1 MDYPDK
7 ELQQNYNVD
16 DNNKVSQTNAGA
28 LDSLIYPNTDVKKKE
43 ISAYGAVEAKKK
55 AILGTDPTSVNTS
68 IERAKEQ
75 ALLQQQQQDLKV
87 KQALLNTTYLDPK
100 QMSDPTY
107 ISRLATAGLL
117 AKNAYKLNQLSQQ
130 DTINTIN
137 QLDKLQ
143 EQYNNEYASNKLLA
157 EYQQGVN
164 ENLGVYDYSKPNAS
178 TGFWSAVGDTLARLG
193 AGAIQGSG
201 LAMHQAGVN
210 INANL
215 DAISAVLTSD
225 KSYSQAYEE
234 AYKKWDS
241 RREILDTTDA
251 IAEPINKARYKNNFT
266 HVYSDPSV
274 VTNANGLLNGLH
286 NLLGATLETVPT
298 MVEGA
303 MAINPLGAA
312 ALGLSFIGEMN
323 KDYQAQEQGKDV
335 KEIFKT
341 NTNYTDPYSYL
352 GALGYV
358 AGGRLSGEGLKHA
371 LGLGGNK
378 AMRELASMVKKQK
391 DIEKKLASGK
401 LNATQTDKLTAEKN
415 NLTKSID
422 DAKAAIKSNN
432 LRANTKREAKEQKR
446 QAYWDDKIANRPIIG
461 RVGKYGTAGVK
472 AASKLIAGTAITAG
486 MEGVSEAIQTVSEQ
500 TAKGRKYDIKEVTDA
515 ATLGALVGGAIHVG
529 GTIPRGVRN
538 LAKRGLES
546 RVEAVNDANANQ
558 AMHYVLGDEIS
569 TNIENNIKAMASA
582 VYASEHNGKAYDE
595 ATATA
600 EEKASYKEAERAARD
615 TYTQKAFED
624 IETLSKEDMT
634 EAKFKEMVRKDL
646 EKEIKEANPNMTA
659 EEVNEAV
666 EKQLTS
672 TSAFRINRAIY
683 FSNEFERLS
692 SENGRGIS
700 NTIGSH
706 ANKIDDIIDSHMK
719 FIAETNVDPNI
730 TDEQKDAKLEERLN
744 KESYLSKEILKRVLE
759 APGFI
764 ESRINKKLK
773 SQEGKSKSIDTA
785 NGQGTS
791 SININTAKDLTKT
804 YVSLSK
810 ALGSKQ
816 IASIASKAIIKALTD
831 TKITDNTDSVESI
844 DADIKAINESVD
856 EVKNLQK
863 KLASKKDELNESKGK
878 KKRDL
883 QKEKKL
889 EKEIQELEA
898 EIQAK
903 VKEAETNYEVDITNE
918 QDVMSN
924 NKFLEDIKKA
934 MDIADKLG
942 NPETTP
948 QETTQLVQEYYS
960 MLDNLHE
967 LFKASGFASKVSQAG
982 FNNALDYYYARL
994 QELREAFIQV
1004 QESSAT
1010 QEEKNKKIAEISA
1023 EATSITEAIQKEQN
1037 KLNETVESIVK
1048 ANENVS
1054 ENIQKQNTNEET
1066 NELDED
1072 TLADTLMNN
1081 NSVIGEQK
1089 STKDRIRDRVKNIL
1103 KRFWFKDKLR
1113 TNDTKTDFTMI
1124 SGYIRGLAFLLSRG
1138 NVSKASTLV
1147 SGLMNTIYR
1156 KASIPSMIHY
1166 FAKENNLKLVDNS
1179 LGGIVLSRGNVAKAV
1194 AFSALELLHRL
1205 TYMKENPDTFS
1216 DSFITDSDY
1225 INPTMA
1231 IKLNGALWVDKESIR
1246 IGKLLAKRLGITL
1259 DDSAPQEAQ
1268 DKLYQQLGMY
1278 VIDALRGSGLIVD
1291 WSSDGNKI
1299 KASELYVNNPDTQ
1312 NADAI
1317 VKYLQINYGNNM
1329 NITGL
1334 RGTISIV
1341 SKLLKEAYTEMKMET
1356 DEDLHLYSRT
1366 PQTTPKSNTDRLP
1379 NDSKEAINNLNK
1391 IEYDVAPG
1399 FKQEDS
1405 LLNDIFTDPILLY
1418 RLKALMGRVDENSA
1432 VTTTEEASIKGKNLS
1447 VDRSVKALQE
1457 FINHNAPT
1465 TFIHKAMSVLRI
1477 FMSHANGLNP
1487 QGDKLHRFLVP
1498 PANAVKA
1505 MSRAEFDKEIK
1516 DENSTLYIAIAQAFG
1531 IKVELDPMLKDT
1543 KATMDGI
1550 RKNVQDILD
1559 IVMKDTA
1566 SFEKF
1571 KEQILNAME
1580 KGKTTFKVANVD
1592 INMSAIGHFLSVVS
1606 DLETIAKLDNE
1617 SKGGVAFLIEA
1628 DAKTQGYMLR
1638 ALTSLMDPAYINLL
1652 HSGGI
1657 HLVSD
1662 ESIASKYDDVYVT
1675 IGKKFLELVTNA
1687 NKSNANNPN
1696 AKENDKDADSM
1707 LNRVPQVLG
1716 ISFVKLDKNTEPGF
1730 VYNIVEQLN
1739 AYLMATLEVKSNETS
1754 DTSESST
1761 NGTQSLSSATRDFIK
1776 DLATPAGYS
1785 AGLAKITK
1793 VFVEHF
1799 LYDRRNLTQTAI
1811 TYFLNNVDSKDEALA
1826 NKGRATEALLDSLI
1840 KIITSN
1846 GGSIT
1851 YKKQEIKSV
1860 QDLQSLFKNK
1870 RKGNVIDIY
1879 KIFVTTTDNN
1889 NNKSSMPLFSI
1900 LEQIVSDVYK
1910 PLLDEAIYNQFP
1922 LMKEVGDNKNSGMNN
1937 RITLLTSALHNKMKQ
1952 IADENG
1958 GIVSIKQFKEV
1969 LNALRKFAPD
1979 IQVSPKFDNNDDVS
1993 VKFSD
1998 TTLRID
2004 YRNESNNFVLSVYNK
2019 AGSSKDSTTVLP
2031 LGVVEFE
2038 EIGARG
2044 GVNEIQGKD
2053 AISMARTINQ
2063 ASKDETLKGTFT
2075 QIYDSL
2081 VASYKTIGKLIKL
2094 HNTNAADIVYNSNST
2109 FYDMQRDFD
2118 TLNAALGMGVIT
2130 NAYGNDITKSFGTY
2144 ALLTYRLS
2152 RLFYYIDHHNKTLL
2166 KNTELSFNNIF
2177 LGGIGV
2183 NEQSAK
2189 IGSNTLTAEQVRSNM
2204 LNLESII
2211 KEIIEEETDNSK
2223 NNPNYNP
2230 RFSPFQGKELRS
2242 IKESIERQFNPSSVF
2257 PTTQIPVNP
2266 KLLLDLY
2273 TEIEKKIDQ
2282 KSEAVEKELKEKGL
2296 KISIIGS
2303 RKKVEYNH
2311 KAYTP
2316 LWQSSSISSLVNTH
2330 TSRYVSY
2337 YPQVIANVFKNT
2349 TLESVTAS
2357 VSALLAEKGIIASPL
2372 AQAQVLAIAT
2382 EMYVT
2387 GKLAKDT
2394 NTLAKD
2400 IANFYEVK
2408 SEAYSSALSSKDS
2421 KVDSKIKILFGKSNP
2436 YRGFNN
2442 MLASFKD
2449 KSGKYITYDALANA
2463 FKEYI
2468 STVRDSS
2475 SNESLDTYK
2484 KELRKGFYRHLLKK
2498 GYTTG
2503 SSKTN
2508 ETQSEKLWIY
2518 DISADT
2524 VFSSDTEAILGDV
2537 LNLHTTSEMVTAF
2550 LDPKNKYVTKQL
2562 DNTAPVITL
2571 EYDLATN
2578 PDSLLSF
2585 INNPYALAESLANI
2599 QTKGNIRFNIINSNA
2614 LDTESRQALI
2624 TAFYVLLKHD
2634 GVRNNEN
2641 INIIADM
2648 NILDN
2653 QLAATLLTKAAIL
2666 AKSERVRVIA
2676 NPKQDTITDFVSK
2689 RLNKLDEKGPISPR
2703 NDIAGNVFIPTG
2715 EFRKVSKE
2723 YMNVLTN
2730 TNAIQR
2736 GTDVIQ
2742 DRVSRTTNDI
2752 DKVLQD
2758 TIQKMNTNN
2767 NQEMNTD
2774 NNQELLSTD
2783 TMKVSK
2789 TENGDNLIKLS
2800 EEMQEANDS
2809 KRKDVQELIKKAE
2822 DNKTRPEALETIAS
2836 DSTVIDQ
2843 LTDQDVNTLF
2853 PNVNELSPV
2862 KKEAEAS
2869 ISIIQQVESNNDV
2882 KENSKGIS
2890 KSIDTAS
2897 SETSTNNDGISI
2909 TSISTQGPALVSD
2922 ARKLDEASGRALDN
2936 ETSSTIA
2943 ETITDLCKAVG
2954 KALNGLKVKVEK
2966 TFDTTHKGAFN
2977 STTNEVVL
2985 KQTTNSNFVGIFTA
2999 EETAAHE
3006 LGHSIFDIIIDDV
3019 NDKHTRI
3026 LHQLYLQAMESI
3038 DPDVIYNNLYAPHL
3052 TDSQKRLAAE
3062 KIYSYIDSS
3071 KAKTKDEVLQALKEF
3086 ATMATSNSALI
3097 RALKDIEYKDPSR
3110 KEAKSNNFI
3119 SKFFKVVMDK
3129 ARDFWD
3135 LNVNKVDTTNLYT
3148 AIRSIELQMA
3158 KTREDI
3164 RVRQERHNSQL
3175 YVASR
3180 LAVQY
3185 LGDKARNLMAGLGE
3199 VYIDV
3204 FGDPLNMRL
3213 PNNPTKLQSAL
3224 FITQM
3229 YIGLMLNGHKYDAL
3243 AKSSGI
3249 SLQAFLHR
3257 IYGLKY
3263 DSSIRSLVRDM
3274 QQPTPVQRKLEDL
3287 HLKSTYIDAKR
3298 EFLKY
3303 VSRTHLDKEIFG
3315 ENTEVTAETKNTLGR
3330 VILSTDLVSLFDMTV
3345 ENSNQVIIKD
3355 NDMNRVIS
3363 YLIDDARIDEDISK
3377 YKTDIRNIFKD
3388 NKGKLSSDAFINYIE
3403 QTTNDT
3409 AYMMITGNARMG
3421 TLSNAK
3427 AIVDMSWNKDRLSL
3441 INNISKS
3448 QLDEIENIVDKIIS
3462 LKAIK
3467 HLDEDTRKQSAKLF
3481 SDTMPDSVKKA
3492 LIYAH
3497 NVKAKDYNDLFN
3509 DNKYNYVKGYRPDI
3523 IDPSIM
3529 YKVGRESDRAKMEEL
3544 GYTPAPG
3551 GKEILGIT
3559 NGILADRVLYIN
3571 TDIVPVIKHN
3581 KGAVRLTDNVTK
3593 DITLTEMLTYAFKN
3607 DGLDF
3612 DGYSSRIQL
3621 LMKDS
3626 NYKTYSVLNGYLK
3639 GQSSNTKEINSGLI
3653 PVFNETGKIV
3663 NYKFALND
3671 TTKATLLGNQSDF
3684 SSAITTTEAY
3694 AYDKRETN
3702 KLDTKIVELIVDD
3715 YNNASEA
3722 ERESKGVFV
3731 EIGPKSPEPVYQNLY
3746 RLLPTRV
3753 ATMLTNKFPQ
3763 GKIMIR
3769 EEYLLEYFGFKDLD
3783 IRTTKLYKTY
3793 LGTNGKKWLRQA
3805 DAILQAIVRV
3815 SKANTVVK
3823 SFDVVTYN
3831 IVSNMNSCLLV
3842 GIDPNTVIKNHIE
3855 AVSAFTRYLQQTNEI
3870 SNLTAKMNS
3879 ATSEAAKQKIQN
3891 QITRIK
3897 HALDNTDIAYL
3908 INAGLYSTIQDRDG
3922 VEEALGERDKVTAWF
3937 KKWLK
3942 GNTNEE
3948 VQKGLDYLYLNKG
3961 TDVGDALAKIVQ
3973 RADFVSRLAMFSA
3986 LRKQKDPD
3994 TGFLYTKEKAKEVVT
4009 DMFVNYE
4016 TPTSPTRKALED
4028 RGLIMFT
4035 KYNFRIQRAIFG
4047 QLLRHNPLFYG
4058 SLVTTEGLLNTNL
4071 PDIGESFMFGRD
4083 PTGMIYTPWG
4093 NLTNAIEPPVM
4104 NNFF

>member
-16 DNNKVSQTNAGA
+16 DNNKVSQTNTGA

-75 ALLQQQQQDLKV
+75 ALLQQQQQDLRV

-107 ISRLATAGLL
+107 MSRLATAGLL
-117 AKNAYKLNQLSQQ
+117 AKNTYKLNQLSQQ

-143 EQYNNEYASNKLLA
+143 EQYNNEYSSNKLLA

-178 TGFWSAVGDTLARLG
+178 TGFWNAVGDTLARLG

-201 LAMHQAGVN
+201 LAMHQVGTN
-210 INANL
+210 INANI
-215 DAISAVLTSD
+215 DAIADVLTSN
-225 KSYSQAYEE
+225 KSYSQAYDE

-274 VTNANGLLNGLH
+274 ITNANGFLNGLH
-286 NLLGATLETVPT
+286 NLFGATLETLPT
-298 MVEGA
+298 MVEGT
-303 MAINPLGAA
+303 MALNPLGAT

-323 KDYQAQEQGKDV
+323 KDYQAQEQRKDV

-341 NTNYTDPYSYL
+341 DTNYTDPYSYL

-358 AGGRLSGEGLKHA
+358 AGARLSGEGLKRA
-371 LGLGGNK
+371 LGLSGNK

-391 DIEKKLASGK
+391 DIDKKLASGK
-401 LNATQTDKLTAEKN
+401 LNATQTTKLTAERD

-422 DAKAAIKSNN
+422 NAKAEIKSNN
-432 LRANTKREAKEQKR
+432 LRANTKREAKEQKK
-446 QAYWDDKIANRPIIG
+446 QAYWDDKIANRPIVG
-461 RVGKYGTAGVK
+461 RVGKYGTAVAKG
-472 AASKLIAGTAITAG
+472 ASKFIAGTAITAG

-515 ATLGALVGGAIHVG
+515 ATLGALVGGAIHG
-529 GTIPRGVRN
+529 AGTPIRVARH

-634 EAKFKEMVRKDL
+634 EAKFKEIVRKDL

-692 SENGRGIS
+692 SENGKGIS

-719 FIAETNVDPNI
+719 FIAETNVDPNM

-773 SQEGKSKSIDTA
+773 SQEGQSKSIDTTD
-785 NGQGTS
+785 GQGTS
-791 SININTAKDLTKT
+791 SVNINTAKDLAKT
-804 YVSLSK
+804 YMSLSK

-816 IASIASKAIIKALTD
+816 IASKASKAIIKALTN
-831 TKITDNTDSVESI
+831 TQITDSTDSVESI
-844 DADIKAINESVD
+844 DADIKAINKSVD
-856 EVKNLQK
+856 EVKSLQEE
-863 KLASKKDELNESKGK
+863 LASKKEKLDEFQDK
-878 KKRDL
+878 KKKAS
-883 QKEKKL
+883 QKEIQKL
-889 EKEIQELEA
+889 TAKIQELEA
-898 EIQAK
+898 KIQAK
-903 VKEAETNYEVDITNE
+903 VAKAKDDYEVDITNE

-967 LFKASGFASKVSQAG
+967 LFKASGFANKVSQAG
-982 FNNALDYYYARL
+982 FNNALDYYYTRL
-994 QELREAFIQV
+994 QELREAFKKV
-1004 QESSAT
+1004 RESSAT
-1010 QEEKNKKIAEISA
+1010 QEEKNKKIAEIIA
-1023 EATSITEAIQKEQN
+1023 EVTSIQEAIQKEQN
-1037 KLNETVESIVK
+1037 KLNETVESIIK

-1054 ENIQKQNTNEET
+1054 ENIQKQNTNEGT
-1066 NELDED
+1066 NGLDED

-1081 NSVIGEQK
+1081 NSVISEQK
-1089 STKDRIRDRVKNIL
+1089 STKDSIKDRVKTLL
-1103 KRFWFKDKLR
+1103 KRFWFKDKLS
-1113 TNDTKTDFTMI
+1113 TKDTKTDFTMI
-1124 SGYIRGLAFLLSRG
+1124 SGYIRAIAVVLSRG
-1138 NVSKASTLV
+1138 NESQAATLV
-1147 SGLMNTIYR
+1147 AGLMETIYR

-1179 LGGIVLSRGNVAKAV
+1179 LGDIVSNKDNVAKAI

-1205 TYMKENPDTFS
+1205 TYMKENPETFS

-1225 INPTMA
+1225 INSATA
-1231 IKLNGALWVDKESIR
+1231 SELNGALWVDKESIR
-1246 IGKLLAKRLGITL
+1246 IGKVLAKRLGITL

-1278 VIDALRGSGLIVD
+1278 VIDALRGSGIIVD
-1291 WSSDGNKI
+1291 WSAKPI

-1317 VKYLQINYGNNM
+1317 VKYLQINYGENNM
-1329 NITGL
+1329 NRKGL
-1334 RGTISIV
+1334 RGVISIV
-1341 SKLLKEAYTEMKMET
+1341 SKLLKDAYTEMKMET
-1356 DEDLHLYSRT
+1356 DEDLHLYSRE

-1379 NDSKEAINNLNK
+1379 SDSKEAINNLNK

-1405 LLNDIFTDPILLY
+1405 LLNAIFKNPMLLD
-1418 RLKALMGRVDENSA
+1418 RLKALMGSVDEDLA
-1432 VTTTEEASIKGKNLS
+1432 VTTTEESSIKGKNLS
-1447 VDRSVKALQE
+1447 VDRSIEALQK
-1457 FINHNAPT
+1457 FIKNNEPT

-1487 QGDKLHRFLVP
+1487 HGDKLHRFLVP
-1498 PANAVKA
+1498 PTNAVKA

-1531 IKVELDPMLKDT
+1531 LKVELDPMLKDT

-1571 KEQILNAME
+1571 KGQILNAMDN
-1580 KGKTTFKVANVD
+1580 GKTTFKVADVD

-1606 DLETIAKLDNE
+1606 DLETIAKLDSE
-1617 SKGGVAFLIEA
+1617 SKGDVAFLIEA

-1638 ALTSLMDPAYINLL
+1638 ALTSLMDPAYIDLL

-1662 ESIASKYDDVYVT
+1662 ESIASKYDDVYVI
-1675 IGKKFLELVTNA
+1675 IGNKFLDLVTNA
-1687 NKSNANNPN
+1687 SNPNTENNPN
-1696 AKENDKDADSM
+1696 IKEDNIDANSM
-1707 LNRVPQVLG
+1707 LKRVPIILG
-1716 ISFVKLDKNTEPGF
+1716 ISFVLLDKSTKSGF
-1730 VYNIVEQLN
+1730 KYNIVKQLN
-1739 AYLMATLEVKSNETS
+1739 DYLMATLEVKP
-1754 DTSESST
+1754 SE
-1761 NGTQSLSSATRDFIK
+1761 NGTRSLSSATRDFIK

-1785 AGLAKITK
+1785 AGLAKVTEA
-1793 VFVEHF
+1793 FVEHF

-1811 TYFLNNVDSKDEALA
+1811 TYFLNNANSKDEVLKS
-1826 NKGRATEALLDSLI
+1826 KGEATKNLLDSLI
-1840 KIITSN
+1840 NIITSN
-1846 GGSIT
+1846 DGKII
-1851 YKKQEIKSV
+1851 YKKQKIESV
-1860 QDLQSLFKNK
+1860 QDLQSLFKNHSA
-1870 RKGNVIDIY
+1870 IDIY
-1879 KIFVTTTDNN
+1879 KIFVTKDN
-1889 NNKSSMPLFSI
+1889 SSMPLFSI
-1900 LEQIVSDVYK
+1900 LEQIVSNVYS

-1958 GIVSIKQFKEV
+1958 GIVNIKQFKEV
-1969 LNALRKFAPD
+1969 LNALRNFAPD
-1979 IQVSPKFDNNDDVS
+1979 IQVSPKFDNNDNVS

-1998 TTLRID
+1998 TTIKID
-2004 YRNESNNFVLSVYNK
+2004 YKNESNSFVLSVYK
-2019 AGSSKDSTTVLP
+2019 KTKSSKDSTTVLP

-2053 AISMARTINQ
+2053 AIAMARTINQ
-2063 ASKDETLKGTFT
+2063 ASKDETLNGTFT
-2075 QIYDSL
+2075 QIYDAL

-2094 HNTNAADIVYNSNST
+2094 HNTNAANIVYNSNST

-2118 TLNAALGMGVIT
+2118 TLNAALGMEVIT

-2152 RLFYYIDHHNKTLL
+2152 RLFYYIDHHNRTLL

-2177 LGGIGV
+2177 LGGIGIDD
-2183 NEQSAK
+2183 QAAK
-2189 IGSNTLTAEQVRSNM
+2189 IGSKTLTAEQVQSNM
-2204 LNLESII
+2204 INLESII
-2211 KEIIEEETDNSK
+2211 KEIIEEETGKNS
-2223 NNPNYNP
+2223 NNYNP
-2230 RFSPFQGKELRS
+2230 RFLPFQGKELRS

-2257 PTTQIPVNP
+2257 TTTQIPVNP

-2273 TEIEKKIDQ
+2273 TEIEKKINQ
-2282 KSEAVEKELKEKGL
+2282 KSKAVGKELN
-2296 KISIIGS
+2296 ISIIGS

-2316 LWQSSSISSLVNTH
+2316 LWQSSSISYLVNTNM
-2330 TSRYVSY
+2330 SRYVSY
-2337 YPQVIANVFKNT
+2337 YPQVIANVFKNN
-2349 TLESVTAS
+2349 TLESVTAN
-2357 VSALLAEKGIIASPL
+2357 VSALLAEKGIVASPL

-2387 GKLAKDT
+2387 GKLAKGT

-2400 IANFYEVK
+2400 IASFYK
-2408 SEAYSSALSSKDS
+2408 AKDKAYSSALSSKDS
-2421 KVDSKIKILFGKSNP
+2421 KVASKIQILFGKSNP

-2463 FKEYI
+2463 FKKYI
-2468 STVRDSS
+2468 STARDRSG
-2475 SNESLDTYK
+2475 NESLDTYK
-2484 KELRKGFYRHLLKK
+2484 KELRKGFIRHLLNE
-2498 GYTTG
+2498 GYTTE
-2503 SSKTN
+2503 SNKAR

-2524 VFSSDTEAILGDV
+2524 VFSSNTESILDDA
-2537 LNLHTTSEMVTAF
+2537 LNINMEPKMVTAF
-2550 LDPKNKYVTKQL
+2550 LDPDNKYVTKQL

-2571 EYDLATN
+2571 EYDIATN
-2578 PDSLLSF
+2578 PDSLFSF

-2599 QTKGNIRFNIINSNA
+2599 QTKGNIRFNIINSNV
-2614 LDTESRQALI
+2614 LNTESRQALI

-2648 NILDN
+2648 NIRDN

-2666 AKSERVRVIA
+2666 AESNKVRVIA
-2676 NPKQDTITDFVSK
+2676 NTKQDSPIEFVSK
-2689 RLNKLDEKGPISPR
+2689 RLDKLDEDDTISPR
-2703 NDIAGNVFIPTG
+2703 NDIAGNIFIPTG
-2715 EFRKVSKE
+2715 EFIKVSEE
-2723 YMNVLTN
+2723 YKHALIATN
-2730 TNAIQR
+2730 SIQR

-2742 DRVSRTTNDI
+2742 DRVNRTTNDI
-2752 DKVLQD
+2752 DKILQD

-2767 NQEMNTD
+2767 NQETNTN
-2774 NNQELLSTD
+2774 NNQELPSTD

-2789 TENGDNLIKLS
+2789 TESGDNLIELS

-2809 KRKDVQELIKKAE
+2809 KRKDVQALVKEAK
-2822 DNKTRPEALETIAS
+2822 DNKTRPEALKAIAS
-2836 DSTVIDQ
+2836 DSTTVEQ
-2843 LTDQDVNTLF
+2843 LTKQEVDSLF
-2853 PNVNELSPV
+2853 SSEDGLSIAE
-2862 KKEAEAS
+2862 KEAES
-2869 ISIIQQVESNNDV
+2869 HISIIQQVESNNDV

-2890 KSIDTAS
+2890 KSIDTANG
-2897 SETSTNNDGISI
+2897 ETSTNSDGISI

-3019 NDKHTRI
+3019 NDKNTRI

-3071 KAKTKDEVLQALKEF
+3071 KAKTKEEVLQALKEF

-3097 RALKDIEYKDPSR
+3097 RALKDIEYKDPSK
-3110 KEAKSNNFI
+3110 KEAKSNSFI

-3164 RVRQERHNSQL
+3164 RVKQERHNSQL

-3213 PNNPTKLQSAL
+3213 PDNPTKLQSAL

-3377 YKTDIRNIFKD
+3377 YKTAIRDIFKN
-3388 NKGKLSSDAFINYIE
+3388 NKGKLSSNAFINYIE

-3448 QLDEIENIVDKIIS
+3448 QLDTIENIVDKIIS

-3497 NVKAKDYNDLFN
+3497 NVKAKDYKDLFN

-3529 YKVGRESDRAKMEEL
+3529 YKVGRESDKAKMEEL

-3626 NYKTYSVLNGYLK
+3626 NYKTYNVLTGYLK

-3671 TTKATLLGNQSDF
+3671 TAKATLLGNQSDF
-3684 SSAITTTEAY
+3684 SSAMTTTEAY

-3702 KLDTKIVELIVDD
+3702 KLDSKIVELIVND

-3746 RLLPTRV
+3746 RLLPTRI

-3763 GKIMIR
+3763 GRIMIR
-3769 EEYLLEYFGFKDLD
+3769 EEYLLEYFGFKDFD
-3783 IRTTKLYKTY
+3783 TRTTKLYKTY

-3879 ATSEAAKQKIQN
+3879 ATSESAKQKIQN

-3922 VEEALGERDKVTAWF
+3922 VEEASGERDKVTAWF

-4071 PDIGESFMFGRD
+4071 PDIGESFIFGRN
-4083 PTGMIYTPWG
+4083 PTSMIYTPWG
-4093 NLTNAIEPPVM
+4093 NLTNAIEPPVV

>member
-16 DNNKVSQTNAGA
+16 DNNKVAQTNTGA
-28 LDSLIYPNTDVKKKE
+28 LDSLIYPSTDIKKKE

-55 AILGTDPTSVNTS
+55 AILGTNPTSVNTS

-75 ALLQQQQQDLKV
+75 ALLQQQQQDLRV
-87 KQALLNTTYLDPK
+87 KQALLNTAYLDPK

-107 ISRLATAGLL
+107 MSRFATAGLL

-143 EQYNNEYASNKLLA
+143 EQYNNEYSSNLLLA

-178 TGFWSAVGDTLARLG
+178 TGFWNAVGDTLARLG
-193 AGAIQGSG
+193 AGAIQGTG
-201 LAMHQAGVN
+201 LAMHQAGTN
-210 INANL
+210 INANI
-215 DAISAVLTSD
+215 DAIADVLASG
-225 KSYSQAYEE
+225 KSYSQAYDE
-234 AYKKWDS
+234 AYKKWNS

-274 VTNANGLLNGLH
+274 ITNANGLLNGLY
-286 NLLGATLETVPT
+286 NLFGATLETLPT

-303 MAINPLGAA
+303 MALNPLGAT

-323 KDYQAQEQGKDV
+323 KDYQAQEKGKDV

-341 NTNYTDPYSYL
+341 DTNYTDPYSYL

-358 AGGRLSGEGLKHA
+358 AGGKLSGEGLKHA
-371 LGLGGNK
+371 FGLGGNK

-391 DIEKKLASGK
+391 DIDKKLASGK
-401 LNATQTDKLTAEKN
+401 LDTTQTSKLTAERDE
-415 NLTKSID
+415 LAKSID
-422 DAKAAIKSNN
+422 NAKTEIKSSN
-432 LRANTKREAKEQKR
+432 LKANAKREAKEQKE
-446 QAYWDDKIANRPIIG
+446 QAYWDNKIANRPIVG
-461 RVGKYGTAGVK
+461 RVGKYGTAIAKG
-472 AASKLIAGTAITAG
+472 ASKFIAGTAITAG
-486 MEGVSEAIQTVSEQ
+486 MEGISEAIQTVSEQ

-515 ATLGALVGGAIHVG
+515 ATLGAMVGGVMHGA
-529 GTIPRGVRN
+529 GTITRGVRY

-546 RVEAVNDANANQ
+546 RVTAENDANANQ
-558 AMHYVLGDEIS
+558 AMHNVLGDEIS
-569 TNIENNIKAMASA
+569 TNIENNVKAMASA
-582 VYASEHNGKAYDE
+582 VYASEHSGKAYDE
-595 ATATA
+595 STATA
-600 EEKASYKEAERAARD
+600 EEKASYKEAERTAREV
-615 TYTQKAFED
+615 YTQKAFDD
-624 IETLSKEDMT
+624 IETLSKDGMT
-634 EAKFKEMVRKDL
+634 EAKFKEIVKKDL
-646 EKEIKEANPNMTA
+646 EKEIKEANPNMTT
-659 EEVNEAV
+659 EEVSEAV
-666 EKQLTS
+666 EKQLAS

-692 SENGRGIS
+692 SENGKGIS

-706 ANKIDDIIDSHMK
+706 ANKIDEIIDSHMK
-719 FIAETNVDPNI
+719 FIAETNVDPNM
-730 TDEQKDAKLEERLN
+730 TNEQKDTKLEERLN
-744 KESYLSKEILKRVLE
+744 KESYFSREILKRVLN

-773 SQEGKSKSIDTA
+773 SQEGKSKSIDTID
-785 NGQGTS
+785 GQGTS
-791 SININTAKDLTKT
+791 SVNINTAKDLAKT
-804 YVSLSK
+804 YVSLSRV
-810 ALGSKQ
+810 LGSKQ
-816 IASIASKAIIKALTD
+816 IASKASKAIIKALAD
-831 TKITDNTDSVESI
+831 THIADSTDSVESI
-844 DADIKAINESVD
+844 DSDINAINKSVD
-856 EVKNLQK
+856 EVKDLQK
-863 KLASKKDELNESKGK
+863 ELASKKEELDKSQGK
-878 KKRDL
+878 KKKDL
-883 QKEKKL
+883 Q
-889 EKEIQELEA
+889 KEIQELEA
-898 EIQAK
+898 KIQAK
-903 VKEAETNYEVDITNE
+903 VDKAKADYEVDITNE
-918 QDVMSN
+918 QDVRNN
-924 NKFLEDIKKA
+924 NKFLEDIRKA

-948 QETTQLVQEYYS
+948 QETTQLIQEYYS

-967 LFKASGFASKVSQAG
+967 LFKASGFANKVSQAG
-982 FNNALDYYYARL
+982 FNNALDYYNARL
-994 QELREAFIQV
+994 QELSEAFRKV

-1023 EATSITEAIQKEQN
+1023 EVASILEATQKEQN

-1048 ANENVS
+1048 ANESVS
-1054 ENIQKQNTNEET
+1054 ENIQKQSTSEGTNG
-1066 NELDED
+1066 LDED

-1081 NSVIGEQK
+1081 NTFIREQNSV
-1089 STKDRIRDRVKNIL
+1089 KDSIRDRVKNIL
-1103 KRFWFKDKLR
+1103 KRFWFKDKLN
-1113 TNDTKTDFTMI
+1113 TTDTKTDFTMI
-1124 SGYIRGLAFLLSRG
+1124 SGYIRGLAFILNRG
-1138 NVSKASTLV
+1138 NVPQANTLV
-1147 SGLMNTIYR
+1147 SSLMDTIYR
-1156 KASIPSMIHY
+1156 KASIPSMIQY
-1166 FAKENNLKLVDNS
+1166 YAQENNLKLVDNS
-1179 LGGIVLSRGNVAKAV
+1179 LGSVVANGDNVAEVV

-1205 TYMKENPDTFS
+1205 TYMRENPETFN
-1216 DSFITDSDY
+1216 DSFTTDSDY
-1225 INPTMA
+1225 INSATA
-1231 IKLNGALWVDKESIR
+1231 NKLNGALWVDKESVR

-1268 DKLYQQLGMY
+1268 DKLHQQLGMY

-1291 WSSDGNKI
+1291 WNEAKI
-1299 KASELYVNNPDTQ
+1299 KASQLYVNNPDTQ

-1317 VKYLQINYGNNM
+1317 VKFLQINYGKNNM
-1329 NITGL
+1329 NRAGL

-1341 SKLLKEAYTEMKMET
+1341 SKLLKDAYTEMKMEN
-1356 DEDLHLYSRT
+1356 DEDLHLYSRE

-1379 NDSKEAINNLNK
+1379 SDSKEAINNLNK
-1391 IEYDVAPG
+1391 IEYEVAPG

-1405 LLNDIFTDPILLY
+1405 LLSTIFKDPILLD
-1418 RLKALMGRVDENSA
+1418 RLKSLMGSVDEDSA
-1432 VTTTEEASIKGKNLS
+1432 VTATEVSSIEGKNLS
-1447 VDRSVKALQE
+1447 VDRSVESLQE
-1457 FINHNAPT
+1457 FINHNEPT

-1498 PANAVKA
+1498 PTNAVKA

-1531 IKVELDPMLKDT
+1531 IKVELDPILKDT
-1543 KATMDGI
+1543 KSTMDGI

-1571 KEQILNAME
+1571 KEQILDTMKN
-1580 KGKTTFKVANVD
+1580 GKNTFKVADVEID
-1592 INMSAIGHFLSVVS
+1592 MSAIGHFLSVVS
-1606 DLETIAKLDNE
+1606 DLETIAKLDSE
-1617 SKGGVAFLIEA
+1617 SKGDVAFLIEA

-1638 ALTSLMDPAYINLL
+1638 ALTSLMDPAYIDLL

-1657 HLVSD
+1657 HLVKD
-1662 ESIASKYDDVYVT
+1662 KSIASKYDDVYVI
-1675 IGKKFLELVTNA
+1675 IGKKFIDLIT
-1687 NKSNANNPN
+1687 NANNPN
-1696 AKENDKDADSM
+1696 ATEDNEDTNSM
-1707 LNRVPQVLG
+1707 LNRVPEVLS
-1716 ISFVKLDKNTEPGF
+1716 ISFVSLDKNTESGTE
-1730 VYNIVEQLN
+1730 YNIVEQLN
-1739 AYLMATLEVKSNETS
+1739 DYLMATLEI
-1754 DTSESST
+1754 ESSE

-1793 VFVEHF
+1793 AFVEHL
-1799 LYDRRNLTQTAI
+1799 LYDRRNLAQTAI
-1811 TYFLNNVDSKDEALA
+1811 TYFLNNAKSKDEVLA
-1826 NKGRATEALLDSLI
+1826 KKGQATENLLGSLI
-1840 KIITSN
+1840 NIITSN
-1846 GGSIT
+1846 GGKIKYRNQSIN
-1851 YKKQEIKSV
+1851 SV
-1860 QDLQSLFKNK
+1860 QDLQSLFKK
-1870 RKGNVIDIY
+1870 KGKDNAIDIY
-1879 KIFVTTTDNN
+1879 DIFVTKTDTFG
-1889 NNKSSMPLFSI
+1889 KTSSMPLFSI
-1900 LEQIVSDVYK
+1900 LEQIVSDVYR

-1958 GIVSIKQFKEV
+1958 GIATIKQFKEV
-1969 LNALRKFAPD
+1969 LNALRQFAPD
-1979 IQVSPKFDNNDDVS
+1979 IQVSPEFNGNDNVS

-1998 TTLRID
+1998 TTLKID
-2004 YRNESNNFVLSVYNK
+2004 YRNESNSFVLSVYKK

-2031 LGVVEFE
+2031 LGIVEFE

-2044 GVNEIQGKD
+2044 GVSEIQGKD

-2063 ASKDETLKGTFT
+2063 ASKDKTLNGTFT

-2130 NAYGNDITKSFGTY
+2130 NANGNDITKSFGTY

-2152 RLFYYIDHHNKTLL
+2152 RLFYRIDHHNRTLL

-2177 LGGIGV
+2177 LGGIEV
-2183 NEQSAK
+2183 EEQSAK
-2189 IGSNTLTAEQVRSNM
+2189 IGSNQLTAEQVQSNM

-2211 KEIIEEETDNSK
+2211 KEIIKEETDKNSS
-2223 NNPNYNP
+2223 NFNT
-2230 RFSPFQGKELRS
+2230 RFLPFLGKELRS
-2242 IKESIERQFNPSSVF
+2242 IKESIERQFNPSKVF
-2257 PTTQIPVNP
+2257 PTTQIPINP

-2273 TEIEKKIDQ
+2273 TEIEKRIDQ
-2282 KSEAVEKELKEKGL
+2282 KSKAVEKELD
-2296 KISIIGS
+2296 ISIVGS
-2303 RKKVEYNH
+2303 RKEVEYNP
-2311 KAYTP
+2311 KAYRP
-2316 LWQSSSISSLVNTH
+2316 LWQSSSIYSLVNTH
-2330 TSRYVSY
+2330 ISRYVSY
-2337 YPQVIANVFKNT
+2337 YPQVIANVFKNN
-2349 TLESVTAS
+2349 TLESVTAN
-2357 VSALLAEKGIIASPL
+2357 VSALLAEKGIVASPL

-2400 IANFYEVK
+2400 IASFYEIKDKV
-2408 SEAYSSALSSKDS
+2408 YRDALSSKDS
-2421 KVDSKIKILFGKSNP
+2421 KVASKIEILFGKSNP

-2449 KSGKYITYDALANA
+2449 KAGKYITYDALAKA

-2468 STVRDSS
+2468 STARDRLG
-2475 SNESLDTYK
+2475 NESLDTYK
-2484 KELRKGFYRHLLKK
+2484 KELRKGFIGHLLDK

-2508 ETQSEKLWIY
+2508 ETQADRLWIY

-2524 VFSSDTEAILGDV
+2524 VFSSNTETLLGDT
-2537 LNLHTTSEMVTAF
+2537 LNLNITPDMVTKF
-2550 LDPKNKYVTKQL
+2550 LKEYADVQL

-2571 EYDLATN
+2571 EYDIATN
-2578 PDSLLSF
+2578 PDSLFSF

-2599 QTKGNIRFNIINSNA
+2599 QTKGNIRFNIANSNA
-2614 LDTESRQALI
+2614 LDMESRQALI
-2624 TAFYVLLKHD
+2624 TAFYALLKHD
-2634 GVRNNEN
+2634 GVRNNPN

-2648 NILDN
+2648 RVLGN

-2666 AKSERVRVIA
+2666 AKSDRVQVIA
-2676 NPKQDTITDFVSK
+2676 NPKQDSVAEFISK
-2689 RLNKLDEKGPISPR
+2689 RLSKLDEKSSISPR
-2703 NDIAGNVFIPTG
+2703 DDIAGNVFIPAG
-2715 EFRKVSKE
+2715 EFIKASEE
-2723 YMNVLTN
+2723 YKNALTN
-2730 TNAIQR
+2730 TNSVQR
-2736 GTDVIQ
+2736 GIDVIQ
-2742 DRVSRTTNDI
+2742 DRISSTTNDI
-2752 DKVLQD
+2752 DKVLQE
-2758 TIQKMNTNN
+2758 TLQKMNNNN
-2767 NQEMNTD
+2767 NQELPN
-2774 NNQELLSTD
+2774 TD

-2789 TENGDNLIKLS
+2789 TESGDNLIELS

-2809 KRKDVQELIKKAE
+2809 KRKDVQALVKETKN
-2822 DNKTRPEALETIAS
+2822 NKTRQEALEDIAS
-2836 DSTVIDQ
+2836 DSTAIDQ
-2843 LTDQDVNTLF
+2843 LTEQDLDTLF
-2853 PNVNELSPV
+2853 SNVDGLSLV
-2862 KKEAEAS
+2862 EEEAES
-2869 ISIIQQVESNNDV
+2869 YISIVQQVESNNDV
-2882 KENSKGIS
+2882 RENSKGIS
-2890 KSIDTAS
+2890 KSIDTADG
-2897 SETSTNNDGISI
+2897 ETSTNSDGMSI
-2909 TSISTQGPALVSD
+2909 TNISTQGPALVSD

-2985 KQTTNSNFVGIFTA
+2985 KQTTNSNFIGIFTA
-2999 EETAAHE
+2999 EESAAHE

-3026 LHQLYLQAMESI
+3026 LHQLYLQAMENI

-3052 TDSQKRLAAE
+3052 TDSQKRLASE

-3097 RALKDIEYKDPSR
+3097 RALKEIDYKDPNK

-3164 RVRQERHNSQL
+3164 RIRQERHNSQL
-3175 YVASR
+3175 YVASK

-3199 VYIDV
+3199 VYVDV

-3213 PNNPTKLQSAL
+3213 PDKPTKLQSAL
-3224 FITQM
+3224 FITNM

-3257 IYGLKY
+3257 VYGLKY

-3330 VILSTDLVSLFDMTV
+3330 VILSTDLVSLFDMNV
-3345 ENSNQVIIKD
+3345 ENSNQAIIKD

-3363 YLIDDARIDEDISK
+3363 YLIDDARIDEDISR
-3377 YKTDIRNIFKD
+3377 YKTAIRSIFKH
-3388 NKGKLSSDAFINYIE
+3388 NKGKLSSDAFMNYIE

-3448 QLDEIENIVDKIIS
+3448 QLDNIENIVDKIIS

-3467 HLDEDTRKQSAKLF
+3467 NLDEDTRKQSAKLF

-3497 NVKAKDYNDLFN
+3497 NVKAKDYKDLFS

-3529 YKVGRESDRAKMEEL
+3529 YKVGRESDKAKMEEL

-3551 GKEILGIT
+3551 GKDILGIT

-3571 TDIVPVIKHN
+3571 TSIVPVIKHN

-3626 NYKTYSVLNGYLK
+3626 NHKTYNVLTGYLK

-3653 PVFNETGKIV
+3653 PVFSETGKIV

-3671 TTKATLLGNQSDF
+3671 MAKSTLLGNQSDF
-3684 SSAITTTEAY
+3684 SSAMTTTEAY

-3702 KLDTKIVELIVDD
+3702 KLDTKIVELIVSD

-3746 RLLPTRV
+3746 RLLPTRI

-3783 IRTTKLYKTY
+3783 IRNTALYKTY

-3805 DAILQAIVRV
+3805 DAILQAIVKV

-3831 IVSNMNSCLLV
+3831 IISNMNSCLLV

-3870 SNLTAKMNS
+3870 SHLTAKMNS
-3879 ATSEAAKQKIQN
+3879 ATSETAKQKIQN

-3922 VEEALGERDKVTAWF
+3922 VEEASGERDKVTAWF

-4071 PDIGESFMFGRD
+4071 PDIGESFIFGRN

>member
-16 DNNKVSQTNAGA
+16 DNNKVSQTNTGA
-28 LDSLIYPNTDVKKKE
+28 LDSLIYPSTDVKKKE

-68 IERAKEQ
+68 FERAKEQ
-75 ALLQQQQQDLKV
+75 ALLQQQQQDLRV

-107 ISRLATAGLL
+107 MSKLATAGLL

-143 EQYNNEYASNKLLA
+143 EQYNNEYSSNKLLA

-164 ENLGVYDYSKPNAS
+164 DNLGVYDYSKPNAS
-178 TGFWSAVGDTLARLG
+178 TGFWNAVGDTLARLG
-193 AGAIQGSG
+193 AGAIQGTG
-201 LAMHQAGVN
+201 LAMHQVGTN
-210 INANL
+210 INANI
-215 DAISAVLTSD
+215 DAIADVLASD
-225 KSYSQAYEE
+225 KSYSQAYDE

-274 VTNANGLLNGLH
+274 ITNANGFLNGLH
-286 NLLGATLETVPT
+286 NLFGATLETLPT

-303 MAINPLGAA
+303 MALNPLGAT

-335 KEIFKT
+335 KEIFRT
-341 NTNYTDPYSYL
+341 DTNYTDPYSYL
-352 GALGYV
+352 GALGYI
-358 AGGRLSGEGLKHA
+358 AGGKLSGEGLKHA

-391 DIEKKLASGK
+391 DIDKKLASGK
-401 LNATQTDKLTAEKN
+401 LNATQTDKLTAERD
-415 NLTKSID
+415 NLAKSID
-422 DAKAAIKSNN
+422 NAKAEIKSNT
-432 LRANTKREAKEQKR
+432 LKANANREAKEQKK
-446 QAYWDDKIANRPIIG
+446 QAYWNNKIANRPIVG
-461 RVGKYGTAGVK
+461 RAGKYGTAIAKG
-472 AASKLIAGTAITAG
+472 ASKFIAGTAITAG

-515 ATLGALVGGAIHVG
+515 ATLGALVGGAMHG
-529 GTIPRGVRN
+529 AGTPLRGVRS

-546 RVEAVNDANANQ
+546 RVTAENDANANQ
-558 AMHYVLGDEIS
+558 AMRNVLGDEIS
-569 TNIENNIKAMASA
+569 TNIENNVKAMASA
-582 VYASEHNGKAYDE
+582 VYASEHSGKAYNE

-600 EEKASYKEAERAARD
+600 EEKASYKEAERVARD
-615 TYTQKAFED
+615 VYTQKAFDD
-624 IETLSKEDMT
+624 IETLSKDGMT
-634 EAKFKEMVRKDL
+634 EAKFKEIVRKDL

-659 EEVNEAV
+659 EEVSEAV

-706 ANKIDDIIDSHMK
+706 ANKIDEIIDSHMK
-719 FIAETNVDPNI
+719 FIAETNVDPNM

-744 KESYLSKEILKRVLE
+744 KESYLSREILKRVLE

-773 SQEGKSKSIDTA
+773 SQEGKSKSIDTTD
-785 NGQGTS
+785 GQGTS
-791 SININTAKDLTKT
+791 SVNINTAKDLFKT
-804 YVSLSK
+804 HMSLSK

-816 IASIASKAIIKALTD
+816 IASKASKAIIKALAD
-831 TKITDNTDSVESI
+831 TRITDSTDSVESI
-844 DADIKAINESVD
+844 DSDINAINKSVD
-856 EVKNLQK
+856 EVKDLQK
-863 KLASKKDELNESKGK
+863 ELASKKEELEKSQGK
-878 KKRDL
+878 KKKDL
-883 QKEKKL
+883 QKEV
-889 EKEIQELEA
+889 QELEA
-898 EIQAK
+898 KIQAK
-903 VKEAETNYEVDITNE
+903 VDKAKADYDIDITNE
-918 QDVMSN
+918 QDIKNN

-934 MDIADKLG
+934 MDIANKLG

-948 QETTQLVQEYYS
+948 QETTKLVQEYYS

-967 LFKASGFASKVSQAG
+967 LFKASGFANRVSQAG
-982 FNNALDYYYARL
+982 FNNALDYYNTRL
-994 QELREAFIQV
+994 QELSEVFRKV

-1023 EATSITEAIQKEQN
+1023 EVASILEATQKEQN
-1037 KLNETVESIVK
+1037 KLNETADSIVK
-1048 ANENVS
+1048 ANESVS
-1054 ENIQKQNTNEET
+1054 ENIQKQSANEET
-1066 NELDED
+1066 NDLDED

-1081 NSVIGEQK
+1081 NRFIREQK
-1089 STKDRIRDRVKNIL
+1089 NTKDSIKDRVKTIL
-1103 KRFWFKDKLR
+1103 KRFWFRDKLS
-1113 TNDTKTDFTMI
+1113 TKDTKTDFTMI
-1124 SGYIRGLAFLLSRG
+1124 SGYIRGLAFVLNRG
-1138 NVSKASTLV
+1138 NVSQADVLV
-1147 SGLMNTIYR
+1147 SSLMNTIYS
-1156 KASIPSMIHY
+1156 KASIPSMIQY
-1166 FAKENNLKLVDNS
+1166 YAKDNNLKLVDNS
-1179 LGGIVLSRGNVAKAV
+1179 LGDIVSNKDNVAEAV

-1205 TYMKENPDTFS
+1205 TYMRENPDTFS

-1225 INPTMA
+1225 INSATA
-1231 IKLNGALWVDKESIR
+1231 SKLNGALWVDKESIR

-1268 DKLYQQLGMY
+1268 DKLHQQLGMY
-1278 VIDALRGSGLIVD
+1278 VIDALRGSGVIVD
-1291 WSSDGNKI
+1291 WSDKPI

-1317 VKYLQINYGNNM
+1317 VKYLQINYGKNNM
-1329 NITGL
+1329 NRTGL

-1341 SKLLKEAYTEMKMET
+1341 SKLLKDAYTEMKMEN

-1379 NDSKEAINNLNK
+1379 SDSKEAINNLNK
-1391 IEYDVAPG
+1391 IEYDIAPG

-1405 LLNDIFTDPILLY
+1405 LLNAIFKDPILLD
-1418 RLKALMGRVDENSA
+1418 RLKTLMGSVDENLA
-1432 VTTTEEASIKGKNLS
+1432 VTTTEVSSIEGKNLS

-1498 PANAVKA
+1498 PTGAVKA

-1516 DENSTLYIAIAQAFG
+1516 NENSTLYIAIAQAFG

-1559 IVMKDTA
+1559 TVMKDTA

-1571 KEQILNAME
+1571 KEQILNAMD

-1592 INMSAIGHFLSVVS
+1592 IDMSAIGHFLSVVS

-1617 SKGGVAFLIEA
+1617 SKGNVAFLIEA

-1657 HLVSD
+1657 HLISD
-1662 ESIASKYDDVYVT
+1662 KSIASKYDDVYVI
-1675 IGKKFLELVTNA
+1675 IGKKFLDLIAKA
-1687 NKSNANNPN
+1687 NDPK
-1696 AKENDKDADSM
+1696 AKEDDKDTNSM
-1707 LNRVPQVLG
+1707 LNRVPEVLG
-1716 ISFVKLDKNTEPGF
+1716 ISFVSLDKNTESGF
-1730 VYNIVEQLN
+1730 EYNIVEQLN
-1739 AYLMATLEVKSNETS
+1739 DYLMASLEV
-1754 DTSESST
+1754 ESSE

-1793 VFVEHF
+1793 AFVEHF

-1811 TYFLNNVDSKDEALA
+1811 TYFLNNAKSKNEVLA
-1826 NKGRATEALLDSLI
+1826 KKGQATEKLLGSLI
-1840 KIITSN
+1840 NIITSN
-1846 GGSIT
+1846 GGKIT
-1851 YKKQEIKSV
+1851 YNKQEINSV

-1870 RKGNVIDIY
+1870 GKDNAIDIY
-1879 KIFVTTTDNN
+1879 KIFVT
-1889 NNKSSMPLFSI
+1889 NNKSNMPLFSM
-1900 LEQIVSDVYK
+1900 LEQIVSNVYK

-1979 IQVSPKFDNNDDVS
+1979 IQVSPEFNNNDNVS

-1998 TTLRID
+1998 TTLKID
-2004 YRNESNNFVLSVYNK
+2004 YKNESNSFVLSVYKK
-2019 AGSSKDSTTVLP
+2019 AKSSKDSTTVLP

-2063 ASKDETLKGTFT
+2063 ASKDETLNGTFT

-2081 VASYKTIGKLIKL
+2081 VASYKTVGKLIKL

-2118 TLNAALGMGVIT
+2118 TLNATLGMGVIT
-2130 NAYGNDITKSFGTY
+2130 NANGNDITKSFGTY

-2152 RLFYYIDHHNKTLL
+2152 RLFYYIDHHNRTLL
-2166 KNTELSFNNIF
+2166 KSTELSFNNIF

-2183 NEQSAK
+2183 DEQSAK
-2189 IGSNTLTAEQVRSNM
+2189 IGSNKLTAKQVQSNM

-2211 KEIIEEETDNSK
+2211 KEIIEEETNKNSK
-2223 NNPNYNP
+2223 NFNP
-2230 RFSPFQGKELRS
+2230 RFLPFLNKELRS
-2242 IKESIERQFNPSSVF
+2242 IKESIERQFNPSKVF
-2257 PTTQIPVNP
+2257 PTTQIPINP

-2273 TEIEKKIDQ
+2273 TEIENRIDQ
-2282 KSEAVEKELKEKGL
+2282 KSKAVEKELE
-2296 KISIIGS
+2296 ISIIDS
-2303 RKKVEYNH
+2303 RKEVEYNP
-2311 KAYTP
+2311 KAYKP

-2337 YPQVIANVFKNT
+2337 YPQVIANVFKNN
-2349 TLESVTAS
+2349 TLESVTAN
-2357 VSALLAEKGIIASPL
+2357 VSALLAEKGIVASPL

-2400 IANFYEVK
+2400 IARFYEVK
-2408 SEAYSSALSSKDS
+2408 DKAYSDALSSKDS
-2421 KVDSKIKILFGKSNP
+2421 KVASKIEILFGKSNP
-2436 YRGFNN
+2436 YHVFNN

-2449 KSGKYITYDALANA
+2449 KAGKYITYDSLAKA
-2463 FKEYI
+2463 FKDYI
-2468 STVRDSS
+2468 STARDRLGK
-2475 SNESLDTYK
+2475 ESLDTYK
-2484 KELRKGFYRHLLKK
+2484 KELRKGFIRHLSDK
-2498 GYTTG
+2498 GYTTE

-2524 VFSSDTEAILGDV
+2524 VFSSNTEALLGDT
-2537 LNLHTTSEMVTAF
+2537 LNLNITPDMVTKF
-2550 LDPKNKYVTKQL
+2550 LDKYANVQL

-2571 EYDLATN
+2571 EYDIATN
-2578 PDSLLSF
+2578 PDSLFSF

-2624 TAFYVLLKHD
+2624 TAFYALLKHD
-2634 GVRNNEN
+2634 GVRNNKN

-2648 NILDN
+2648 RVLDN
-2653 QLAATLLTKAAIL
+2653 QLASTLLAKSAIL
-2666 AKSERVRVIA
+2666 AESDRVRVIA
-2676 NPKQDTITDFVSK
+2676 NPKQDLVAEFVSK
-2689 RLNKLDEKGPISPR
+2689 RLAKLGDILPR
-2703 NDIAGNVFIPTG
+2703 DDIAGNVFIPTG
-2715 EFRKVSKE
+2715 EFIKASEE
-2723 YMNVLTN
+2723 YKNALTN
-2730 TNAIQR
+2730 TNPIQR
-2736 GTDVIQ
+2736 GIDVIQ
-2742 DRVSRTTNDI
+2742 DRISRTTNDI

-2758 TIQKMNTNN
+2758 TIQKMNT
-2767 NQEMNTD
+2767 D
-2774 NNQELLSTD
+2774 NNQELPSTD

-2789 TENGDNLIKLS
+2789 TESGDNLIELS

-2809 KRKDVQELIKKAE
+2809 KRKDVQELVKEAK
-2822 DNKTRPEALETIAS
+2822 DNKTRQEALEAIAS
-2836 DSTVIDQ
+2836 DSTAIDQ
-2843 LTDQDVNTLF
+2843 LTEQDLDTLF
-2853 PNVNELSPV
+2853 PNVDGLSLV
-2862 KKEAEAS
+2862 EEEAES
-2869 ISIIQQVESNNDV
+2869 YISIVQQVESNNDV
-2882 KENSKGIS
+2882 RENSKGIS
-2890 KSIDTAS
+2890 KSIDTADG
-2897 SETSTNNDGISI
+2897 EASTNSDGMSI
-2909 TSISTQGPALVSD
+2909 TNISTQGPALVSD

-2999 EETAAHE
+2999 EESAAHE

-3019 NDKHTRI
+3019 SDKHTRI

-3038 DPDVIYNNLYAPHL
+3038 DSDVIYNNLYAPHL
-3052 TDSQKRLAAE
+3052 TDSQKRLASE

-3097 RALKDIEYKDPSR
+3097 RTLKDIEYKDPSK

-3129 ARDFWD
+3129 ARDYWD

-3164 RVRQERHNSQL
+3164 RIRQERHNSQL
-3175 YVASR
+3175 YVASK

-3199 VYIDV
+3199 VYVDV

-3224 FITQM
+3224 FITKM

-3303 VSRTHLDKEIFG
+3303 VSKTHLDKEIFG
-3315 ENTEVTAETKNTLGR
+3315 ENIEVTAETKNTLGR
-3330 VILSTDLVSLFDMTV
+3330 VILSTDLASLFDMNV
-3345 ENSNQVIIKD
+3345 ENSNQTIIKD

-3363 YLIDDARIDEDISK
+3363 YLIDDARIDEDISR
-3377 YKTDIRNIFKD
+3377 YKTAIRNIFKH

-3427 AIVDMSWNKDRLSL
+3427 AIVDMSWNKDKLSL

-3448 QLDEIENIVDKIIS
+3448 QLDNIENIVDKIIS

-3497 NVKAKDYNDLFN
+3497 NVKAKDYKDLFS
-3509 DNKYNYVKGYRPDI
+3509 DNKYNYVKGYRPDL

-3529 YKVGRESDRAKMEEL
+3529 YKVGRESDKAKMEEL

-3626 NYKTYSVLNGYLK
+3626 NHKTYSVLTGYLK

-3653 PVFNETGKIV
+3653 PVFSETGKIV

-3671 TTKATLLGNQSDF
+3671 TAKATLLGNQSDF
-3684 SSAITTTEAY
+3684 SSTMTTTEAY

-3702 KLDTKIVELIVDD
+3702 KLDTKIVELIADD

-3746 RLLPTRV
+3746 RLLPTRI

-3763 GKIMIR
+3763 GRIMIR

-3783 IRTTKLYKTY
+3783 IRNTALYKTY

-3805 DAILQAIVRV
+3805 DAILQAIVKV

-3855 AVSAFTRYLQQTNEI
+3855 AVSAFTRYLQQTNKI
-3870 SNLTAKMNS
+3870 SHLTAKMNS
-3879 ATSEAAKQKIQN
+3879 ATSEVAKQKIQN

-3897 HALDNTDIAYL
+3897 HSLDNTDIAYL

-3922 VEEALGERDKVTAWF
+3922 VEEASGEKDKVTAWF

-3973 RADFVSRLAMFSA
+3973 RADFISRLAMFSA

-4035 KYNFRIQRAIFG
+4035 KYNFRVQRAIFG

-4071 PDIGESFMFGRD
+4071 PDIGESFIFGRN